1 MNHSQLKAFH
11 AVAQESS
18 FTKAAAAL
26 QVSQPTL
33 SGHVKSLEEGYG
45 ISLFQ
50 RGGRQVELTE
60 FGKSLFAVTQR
71 YFASEVE
78 ALQLLS
84 TAKGLLRGR
93 LRIGADSPYNVVPLI
108 AAFSRRFPSV
118 QQSIFFGN
126 SKEVL
131 GNLYAR
137 KSDIAILPE
146 IEADERLHIIP
157 YRHDRLV
164 IFTHR
169 GHPWSR
175 RKSIRL
181 HEIADQTVIMREV
194 GSATRAVFEK
204 ALSAH
209 NVTPKNTLEMG
220 SREAVRESV
229 AAGLGIGIVCESEF
243 GHDMRL
249 HRLPVRDA
257 KLATVEYI
265 TCLAESRSNAVVT
278 TFFDIVL
285 ETAQSHRMRQA

>member
-11 AVAQESS
+11 AVARENS
-18 FTKAAAAL
+18 FTRAAAAL
-26 QVSQPTL
+26 RVSQPTL
-33 SGHVKSLEEGYG
+33 SGHVKALEEGYG
-45 ISLFQ
+45 VSLFQ
-50 RGGRQVELTE
+50 RGGRRVELTE
-60 FGKSLFAVTQR
+60 FGKSLFAITQG

-118 QQSIFFGN
+118 QRSIFFGN

-131 GNLYAR
+131 GNLFAR

-146 IEADERLHIIP
+146 IAADERLHIIP

-169 GHPWSR
+169 GHAWSR

-181 HEIADQTVIMREV
+181 HEIADQTMIMREE
-194 GSATRAVFEK
+194 GSSTRAVFEK
-204 ALSAH
+204 ALEEN
-209 NVTPKNTLEMG
+209 NVEPKNTLEMG

-257 KLATVEYI
+257 RLAIVEYI
-265 TCLAESRSNAVVT
+265 TCLAENRNDAVVS
-278 TFFDIVL
+278 TFFDIVR
-285 ETAQSHRMRQA
+285 ETA

>member
-1 MNHSQLKAFH
+1 MNHSQLRAFH
-11 AVAQESS
+11 AVAQENS

-33 SGHVKSLEEGYG
+33 SAHVKSLEEGYG
-45 ISLFQ
+45 VTLFQ

-60 FGKSLFAVTQR
+60 FGKSLLAVTQR

-108 AAFSRRFPSV
+108 ASFSHRFPSV

-146 IEADERLHIIP
+146 IAADERLHIIP

-181 HEIADQTVIMREV
+181 HEIADQTMIMREV
-194 GSATRAVFEK
+194 GSSTRAVFEK
-204 ALSAH
+204 ALNDN
-209 NVTPKNTLEMG
+209 NVVPKKILEMG
-220 SREAVRESV
+220 SREAVREAV
-229 AAGLGIGIVCESEF
+229 AAGLGIGIVGESEF

-265 TCLAESRSNAVVT
+265 TCLTENRNDAVVT
-278 TFFDIVL
+278 TFFDIVR
-285 ETAQSHRMRQA
+285 ESANTFPP

>member
-11 AVAQESS
+11 AVAQEGS
-18 FTKAAAAL
+18 FTRAAAAL

-45 ISLFQ
+45 VTLFQ
-50 RGGRQVELTE
+50 RGGRRVELTE
-60 FGKSLFAVTQR
+60 FGKSLLAITQR
-71 YFASEVE
+71 YFACEGE

-84 TAKGLLRGR
+84 TARGLLRGR
-93 LRIGADSPYNVVPLI
+93 LRIGADSPYHVVPLI
-108 AAFSRRFPSV
+108 AVFSRRFPTV
-118 QQSIFFGN
+118 QRSIFFGN

-131 GNLYAR
+131 GNLFAR

-146 IEADERLHIIP
+146 IEADDRLHIIP

-169 GHPWSR
+169 GHPWSQ

-181 HEIADQTVIMREV
+181 HEIGNQTMIMREV
-194 GSATRAVFEK
+194 GSSTRAVFEK
-204 ALSAH
+204 AMAAK
-209 NVTPKNTLEMG
+209 NVIPKNTLEMG

-243 GHDMRL
+243 GHDTRL

-257 KLATVEYI
+257 RLETVEYI
-265 TCLAESRSNAVVT
+265 TCLKESRKDAVVT
-278 TFFDIVL
+278 TFFDIVR
-285 ETAQSHRMRQA
+285 ETARAS

>member
-11 AVAQESS
+11 AVARENS
-18 FTKAAAAL
+18 FTRAAAAL
-26 QVSQPTL
+26 RVSQPTL
-33 SGHVKSLEEGYG
+33 SGHVKALEEGYG
-45 ISLFQ
+45 VSLFQ
-50 RGGRQVELTE
+50 RGGRRVELTE
-60 FGKSLFAVTQR
+60 FGKSLFAITQG

-118 QQSIFFGN
+118 QRSIFFGN

-131 GNLYAR
+131 GNLFAR

-157 YRHDRLV
+157 YRHDRLI
-164 IFTHR
+164 IFTHH
-169 GHPWSR
+169 GHKWSR

-181 HEIADQTVIMREV
+181 HEITDQTMIMREV
-194 GSATRAVFEK
+194 GSSTRAVFEK
-204 ALSAH
+204 ALVEN
-209 NVTPKNTLEMG
+209 NVEPKNILEMG

-229 AAGLGIGIVCESEF
+229 AAGLGIGIVGESEF

-257 KLATVEYI
+257 KLAIVEYI
-265 TCLAESRSNAVVT
+265 TCLTENRNDAVVS
-278 TFFDIVL
+278 TFFDIVR
-285 ETAQSHRMRQA
+285 ETIKDHRKRQA

>member
-11 AVAQESS
+11 AVAQENS

-33 SGHVKSLEEGYG
+33 SGHVKALEDGYG
-45 ISLFQ
+45 VTLFQ

-71 YFASEVE
+71 YFASEIE

-93 LRIGADSPYNVVPLI
+93 LRIGADSPYHVVPLI
-108 AAFSRRFPSV
+108 AAFSHRFPAV
-118 QQSIFFGN
+118 QRSIFFGN

-146 IEADERLHIIP
+146 IEADDRLHIIP
-157 YRHDRLV
+157 FRHDRLV

-169 GHPWSR
+169 GHAWSR
-175 RKSIRL
+175 RKSICL
-181 HEIADQTVIMREV
+181 HEVADQTMIMREQ
-194 GSATRAVFEK
+194 GSSTRALFEK
-204 ALSAH
+204 ALTAK
-209 NVTPKNTLEMG
+209 NVVSKNTLEMG
-220 SREAVRESV
+220 SREAVREAV
-229 AAGLGIGIVCESEF
+229 ASGLGIGVVCESEI
-243 GHDMRL
+243 GHDTRL
-249 HRLPVRDA
+249 HKLPVRDT
-257 KLATVEYI
+257 KLPVVEYI
-265 TCLAESRSNAVVT
+265 TCLAESRNDAVVT
-278 TFFDIVL
+278 TFFDIVR
-285 ETAQSHRMRQA
+285 ETARV

>member
-1 MNHSQLKAFH
+1 MNHSQLRAFH
-11 AVAQESS
+11 AVAQENS

-33 SGHVKSLEEGYG
+33 SGHVKALEDGYG
-45 ISLFQ
+45 VRLFQ
-50 RGGRQVELTE
+50 RGGRRVELTE
-60 FGKSLFAVTQR
+60 FGNSLFTVTQR
-71 YFASEVE
+71 YFASEIE

-93 LRIGADSPYNVVPLI
+93 LRIGADSPYHVVPLI
-108 AAFSRRFPSV
+108 AAFSRRFPAV
-118 QQSIFFGN
+118 QRSIFFGN

-146 IEADERLHIIP
+146 IVADERLHIMP

-169 GHPWSR
+169 GHAWSR

-181 HEIADQTVIMREV
+181 HEVSEQIIIMREV
-194 GSATRAVFEK
+194 GSSTRAVFEK
-204 ALSAH
+204 ALSAR
-209 NVTPKNTLEMG
+209 NIMPKNTLEMG
-220 SREAVRESV
+220 SREAVREAV

-243 GHDMRL
+243 GHDVRL
-249 HRLPVRDA
+249 HKLPVRDA
-257 KLATVEYI
+257 KLTTVEYI
-265 TCLAESRSNAVVT
+265 TCLNESRNDAVVT
-278 TFFDIVL
+278 TFFDIVR
-285 ETAQSHRMRQA
+285 ETV

>member
-11 AVAQESS
+11 AVARENS
-18 FTKAAAAL
+18 FTRAAAAL
-26 QVSQPTL
+26 RVSQPTL
-33 SGHVKSLEEGYG
+33 SGHVKALEEGYG
-45 ISLFQ
+45 VTLFQ
-50 RGGRQVELTE
+50 RGGRRVELTE
-60 FGKSLFAVTQR
+60 FGKSLFAVTQG

-93 LRIGADSPYNVVPLI
+93 LRISADSPYNVVPLI

-118 QQSIFFGN
+118 QRSIFFGN

-131 GNLYAR
+131 GNLFAR

-146 IEADERLHIIP
+146 IKADERLHIIP

-164 IFTHR
+164 VFTHR
-169 GHPWSR
+169 GHSWSR

-181 HEIADQTVIMREV
+181 HEIADQTLIMREE
-194 GSATRAVFEK
+194 GSSTRAVFEK
-204 ALSAH
+204 ALGE
-209 NVTPKNTLEMG
+209 KDILEMG

-229 AAGLGIGIVCESEF
+229 AAGLGIGIVSESEF

-257 KLATVEYI
+257 RLAIVEYI
-265 TCLAESRSNAVVT
+265 TCLAENRNDAVVA
-278 TFFDIVL
+278 TFFDIVR
-285 ETAQSHRMRQA
+285 ETA

>member
-11 AVAQESS
+11 AVAQENS

-26 QVSQPTL
+26 RVSQPTL
-33 SGHVKSLEEGYG
+33 SGHVKTLEDGYG
-45 ISLFQ
+45 VSLFQ
-50 RGGRQVELTE
+50 RGGRQVKLTE
-60 FGKSLFAVTQR
+60 FGKSLFVVTQR
-71 YFASEVE
+71 YFASELE
-78 ALQLLS
+78 ALQLLT

-108 AAFSRRFPSV
+108 ASFSRRFPSV

-126 SKEVL
+126 SEEVL
-131 GNLYAR
+131 GNLFAR

-169 GHPWSR
+169 GHPWSQ

-181 HEIADQTVIMREV
+181 AEISDQTMIMREV
-194 GSATRAVFEK
+194 GSSTRAVFEK
-204 ALSAH
+204 VLQAN
-209 NVTPKNTLEMG
+209 NVVPKKFLEMG

-229 AAGLGIGIVCESEF
+229 AAGLGIGIVGESEF

-249 HRLPVRDA
+249 HKLPVRDA
-257 KLATVEYI
+257 KLSIVEYI
-265 TCLAESRSNAVVT
+265 TCLKESRNDAVVT
-278 TFFDIVL
+278 TFFDIVS
-285 ETAQSHRMRQA
+285 ETAEAHHIRQA